1 MKRYTVYYTAENRER
16 GLDVEGRARVLACTA
31 EDARRLIRNCLPWI
45 TAEDRVTVKR
55 VEEEEESRRGTE
67 DAAGE
72 DSYLD
77 SEKIRAFN
85 RTLEIFNTA
94 LRYIGYC
101 VLGALIGLLLA
112 GEL

>member
-1 MKRYTVYYTAENRER
+1 MKKYTVYYTAENRER

-85 RTLEIFNTA
+85 RALEIFNTA
-94 LRYIGYC
+94 LRYTGYC

-112 GEL
+112 GKL

>member
-16 GLDVEGRARVLACTA
+16 GLDIEGRARVLACTA

-55 VEEEEESRRGTE
+55 VEEEESRRGTE

-72 DSYLD
+72 DSYLN
-77 SEKIRAFN
+77 SEKIRA
-85 RTLEIFNTA
+85 LKIFNTA

>member
-16 GLDVEGRARVLACTA
+16 GLDIEGRARVLACTA

-55 VEEEEESRRGTE
+55 VEEEEESRRGAE

-72 DSYLD
+72 DSYL